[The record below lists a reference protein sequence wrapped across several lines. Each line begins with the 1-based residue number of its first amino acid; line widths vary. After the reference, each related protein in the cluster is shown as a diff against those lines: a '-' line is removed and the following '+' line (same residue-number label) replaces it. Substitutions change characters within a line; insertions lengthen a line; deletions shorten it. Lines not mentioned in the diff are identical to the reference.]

1 MKKHFGACLLC
12 LTLAACALAT
22 PAFAQT
28 PQAAASLEVEKRL
41 VGDTPPEQ
49 QTFTFVLEGQDGAP
63 MPAQDTLA
71 ITGAGTGQFQPI
83 VYTQPGDYTYTLREQ
98 AGTAERYTYDETV
111 YTVTV
116 QVTTDDAGA
125 LTANVSMAADGR
137 SGKAAKAVF
146 VNSYEKEPEPTP
158 PPDEPGTPDTPDT
171 PGTPDTPAQPPV
183 PQTGDGTHNGLWAAL
198 LALSG
203 LGMLL
208 FALAG
213 SRREG
218 KSRG

>member
-1 MKKHFGACLLC
+1 MKKHFVACLLC

-63 MPAQDTLA
+63 MPAQDALA

-83 VYTQPGDYTYTLREQ
+83 VYTQPGDYTYTLYEQ
-98 AGTAERYTYDETV
+98 AGTAERYTYDDTV

-116 QVTTDDAGA
+116 QVTTDDAGV

-158 PPDEPGTPDTPDT
+158 PDEPG
-171 PGTPDTPAQPPV
+171 TPAQPPV

-213 SRREG
+213 GRREG
-218 KSRG
+218 ESRG